1 MNKRRLVKT
10 AVVFLSAMVAVSYDI
25 LRLTACYLG
34 YVRDYYQ
41 LSFSLTGYVF
51 ANARAGGVSDGL
63 ISRSFAAGTNR
74 CDSVYSRTRCHGDR
88 CYRTADALL
97 PTRRHRVRL

>member
-1 MNKRRLVKT
+1 
-10 AVVFLSAMVAVSYDI
+10 
-25 LRLTACYLG
+25 
-34 YVRDYYQ
+34 
-41 LSFSLTGYVF
+41 
-51 ANARAGGVSDGL
+51 VSDGL

-97 PTRRHRVRL
+97 PTRRHRVRLWCVATVVR

>member
-25 LRLTACYLG
+25 LSLTACYLG

-51 ANARAGGVSDGL
+51 AYARAGGESDGL
-63 ISRSFAAGTNR
+63 ISRSFAAPSPR
-74 CDSVYSRTRCHGDR
+74 GDC
-88 CYRTADALL
+88 CYLTADA
-97 PTRRHRVRL
+97 